1 MHKYKTRGA
10 KKPFVFIDTNLNSKG
25 MMDCFIWNAP
35 MLERVTVTGIFRDL
49 RQVEAYMEENG
60 CCPFDEIYSPT
71 FIDTEAKAMLLKK
84 KFMYYRQ
91 VPPQPQPNTLN
102 PGQ

>member
-1 MHKYKTRGA
+1 
-10 KKPFVFIDTNLNSKG
+10 
-25 MMDCFIWNAP
+25 
-35 MLERVTVTGIFRDL
+35 
-49 RQVEAYMEENG
+49 MEENG